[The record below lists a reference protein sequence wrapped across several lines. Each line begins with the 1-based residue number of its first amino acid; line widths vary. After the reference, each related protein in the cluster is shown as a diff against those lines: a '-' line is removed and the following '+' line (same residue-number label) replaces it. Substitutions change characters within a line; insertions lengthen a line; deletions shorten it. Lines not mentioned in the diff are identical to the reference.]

1 MTVKELTPKERIL
14 KALDEMNEEELLKV
28 EERITELER
37 QSLIERRIALL
48 DRMTG
53 IVSDPEDI
61 RILEEETRRQSLSG
75 RRVGGEDITDVR
87 ERGKP

>member
-14 KALDEMNEEELLKV
+14 KALDEMDENELLKV
-28 EERITELER
+28 EKLIAELER

-48 DRMTG
+48 DRITG
-53 IVSDPEDI
+53 IVSDPEDV
-61 RILEEETRRQSLSG
+61 RILEEETRRRPLFGQQI
-75 RRVGGEDITDVR
+75 RGGEMVYVR